1 MADPFSILAECAR
14 LATGGGDG
22 ALATVARRSGSLPM
36 SATAKM
42 LVTTRGARLGT
53 VGGGCLEAEITERAL
68 EVASARAP
76 TISEHTLNSELAGDY
91 GLTCGGTA
99 VMFIEP
105 VYGDDTLAAVYAA
118 CVAAFSK
125 GSRAAVVT
133 EANWEDGAHKAL
145 FAGVQMVGRT
155 SPAMREA
162 AASLDSRSEL
172 PILSGQVLAEPL
184 VGKPRLVVFG
194 GGHVGARVAEAAAF
208 AGWRVTV
215 VDDRAEFADPARHP
229 VAEATVA
236 CDYHDLPPTLGIDAD
251 TYVVVATRGHQHDA
265 VVVEQLARSDTR
277 YLGMLGSRRKVALT
291 WKLLE
296 GQGIS
301 RARLDEIHA
310 PVGLSIGADTP
321 EEIAISVVA
330 ELVATRR
337 SRSRRRGGIDL
348 REISPSK

>member
-1 MADPFSILAECAR
+1 MADLSILAECAR
-14 LATGGGDG
+14 LAAGGGEG
-22 ALATVARRSGSLPM
+22 ALATVARRKGSLPM

-42 LVTTRGARLGT
+42 LVTLEGSRLGT

-68 EVASARAP
+68 EVASSRAP
-76 TISEHTLNSELAGDY
+76 AISEHTLNSELAGDY

-105 VYGDDTLAAVYAA
+105 VFPDEALARVYDASVSWLA
-118 CVAAFSK
+118 K
-125 GSRAAVVT
+125 GERGIVVT
-133 EANWEDGAHKAL
+133 AARWDGGACKAL
-145 FAGVQMVGRT
+145 FASGRVIGSA
-155 SPAMREA
+155 SPAMREI
-162 AASLDSRSEL
+162 AASFDSHSEL
-172 PILSGQVLAEPL
+172 PLLSDDVLAEPL

-194 GGHVGARVAEAAAF
+194 GGHVGARVADAAAF

-215 VDDRAEFADPARHP
+215 VDDRREFADPARHP
-229 VAEATVA
+229 DAERTIA
-236 CDYHDLPPTLGIDAD
+236 CDYHDLPPTLGIGAD

-265 VVVEQLARSDTR
+265 VVVEQLARMETR

-296 GQGIS
+296 AQGIS
-301 RARLDEIHA
+301 RDRLDRIHA

-337 SRSRRRGGIDL
+337 SGSRRRGGMSL
-348 REISPSK
+348 RETSPRK

>member
-1 MADPFSILAECAR
+1 MTASAILGECAR
-14 LATGGGDG
+14 LAAGGGTG

-42 LVTTRGARLGT
+42 LVTTSGGRIGT
-53 VGGGCLEAEITERAL
+53 VGGGCLEAEITERAI
-68 EVASARAP
+68 EVAERRRPA
-76 TISEHTLNSELAGDY
+76 ISEHTLNSELAGDY

-105 VYGDDTLAAVYAA
+105 VFGDATLASVYDACATALSTGRRAV
-118 CVAAFSK
+118 
-125 GSRAAVVT
+125 VVT
-133 EANWEDGAHKAL
+133 ESVWSDAIHKAL
-145 FAGVQMVGRT
+145 LVGDDVVGFV
-155 SPAMREA
+155 SADMRA
-162 AASLDSRSEL
+162 AASSLDPRSEL
-172 PILSGQVLAEPL
+172 PLLARGILVEPL
-184 VGKPRLVVFG
+184 VDKPRLVVFG
-194 GGHVGARVAEAAAF
+194 GGHVGARVADAAAF

-229 VAEATVA
+229 SAESTVA
-236 CDYHDLPPTLGIDAD
+236 CAYHDLSPTLGIDSD

-265 VVVEQLARSDTR
+265 VVVEQVARMPTR

-296 GQGIS
+296 GQGIP
-301 RARLDEIHA
+301 RERLDQIHA

-330 ELVATRR
+330 ELVAMRR
-337 SRSRRRGGIDL
+337 AGSRRRGGIDL
-348 REISPSK
+348 REIVPSK